1 MKSFAYTRNLALG
14 ASAIALVGAMPASVY
29 AQATAG
35 AAGDAAATAAPESAE
50 PEIVVT
56 GFRASLQTSIG
67 VKRNSDIIVESVST
81 EDLGRLPDTS
91 IADAISRL
99 PGIASQRTGGQSS
112 AINIRGLSQNLTF
125 STLNGR
131 EQVSPNGART
141 VEFDQYPS
149 ELLGGADVYKS
160 PKASL
165 IEGGIGGT
173 VELKTIRPL
182 DKKERS
188 FLINARGQFNDRAKG
203 NYDTGSFGYRVNI
216 SYIDQFADDTIGIAL
231 GYSRLDQPQVSNRF
245 VGFDYAQATTDLSGD
260 GVPDATSFG
269 FEAEQEGGRNR
280 RDGAFGTLQWKPSDR
295 FEWTTDLFYSR
306 FSTQSFGRGIRVTG
320 PQGLNSTPQTTIVS
334 NPVFADNA
342 LIGGNLI
349 RNVTPPTI
357 GCCNFGLTTI
367 SFADNQDDNNRLFT
381 VGSKA
386 AYKGD
391 RLTASLD
398 FTYSTAKSTF
408 ANQVGAIAR
417 LSSLTA
423 GGFGFGGPSTGLPVI
438 EANQNVGFLLRGT
451 ELPTLAF
458 GQDYTDRSVSYLTR
472 LGLFPYE
479 NNDRLYAIAGNAK
492 YLAELGPLDSIE
504 FGVRY
509 SDRRA
514 SQRRESADYGND
526 AGYFQ
531 FAQRPLTPIALT
543 AQNSQVQCFSG
554 KFAAAGFPCFLTV
567 ADPAA
572 LVSAQVGAL
581 TTDQSQGFTRSE
593 SFTVSEKV
601 IAGFAQANIKTVV
614 FGLPLSGNVGL
625 RVVGTKQSSVN
636 QALPTF
642 TRERS
647 FVDWLPSFNAN
658 LALSPKDSLRFAA
671 SRALSRAP
679 LTELGGGVGISFNT
693 SENRL
698 TSNSNGNPL
707 LRPFLANQG
716 DISYEHYFSSN
727 GIVSV
732 AVFYKALE
740 SFIVNQSVNDYE
752 FADSGLIPLLSV
764 SDAAIFNAAQAGP
777 TPPGTIGRFNGP
789 VNGQGGRVYGLEIS
803 GTYTFDFLPGAL
815 SGLGVN
821 ASYSLTRSQISITN
835 SLGGSPRALSLPGL
849 SDNVFNGSVFYE
861 LGGFATR
868 ASVRYRSPFVSP
880 QTGINSQL
888 PFTSSEV
895 VVDYQASYKFP
906 ETSALNG
913 FTLLFQANNLTDQP
927 VRTYFGQQ
935 AQTGTLQYFGREF
948 FLGASFAF

>member
-1 MKSFAYTRNLALG
+1 MVTFGRSRALVLSASSLAL
-14 ASAIALVGAMPASVY
+14 AVSALPSVVHAQEQAAPA
-29 AQATAG
+29 AE
-35 AAGDAAATAAPESAE
+35 AAAEPAAEE
-50 PEIVVT
+50 NVVVVT
-56 GFRASLQTSIG
+56 GFRAALETAIG
-67 VKRNSDIIVESVST
+67 IKRNSDIIVESVST

-173 VELKTIRPL
+173 IELKTVRPL
-182 DKKERS
+182 DKSKRS
-188 FLINARGQFNDRAKG
+188 VLINVRGQFNDRAKG
-203 NYDTGSFGYRVNI
+203 NYDTGSFGYRANI
-216 SYIDQFADDTIGIAL
+216 SYIDQFADNTIGIAL

-245 VGFDYAQATTDLSGD
+245 VGFDYATASRDLSGD

-269 FEAEQEGGRNR
+269 YEAEQEGGRNR

-295 FEWTTDLFYSR
+295 FEWTTDVFYSR
-306 FSTQSFGRGIRVTG
+306 FATQSFGRGIRVTG
-320 PQGLNSTPQTTIVS
+320 PQGLNNTPQTTLVT
-334 NPVFADNA
+334 NPVFSGNA

-349 RNVTPPTI
+349 RNATPPTV
-357 GCCNFGLTTI
+357 GCCDFGLTTI
-367 SFADNQDDNNRLFT
+367 SFADNQDDENRLFT
-381 VGSKA
+381 IGSKA
-386 AYKGD
+386 QYKGD
-391 RLTASLD
+391 RLTASFD

-451 ELPTLAF
+451 NLPRLTF
-458 GQDYTDRSVSYLTR
+458 GQDYTDRSVSYVTS
-472 LGLFPYE
+472 LGLYPYE
-479 NNDRLYAIAGNAK
+479 NNDRLYAFAGSAK
-492 YLAELGPLDSIE
+492 YDAEWGPLDSIE

-514 SQRRESADYGND
+514 SQRRESAAYGND

-543 AQNSQVQCFSG
+543 PENSQVQCFSG
-554 KFAAAGFPCFLTV
+554 QFAAAGFPCFLTV
-567 ADPAA
+567 ANPAT

-581 TTDQSQGFTRSE
+581 TTDQSQGFTQSE
-593 SFTVSEKV
+593 SFTVNEKV
-601 IAGFAQANIKTVV
+601 IAGFVQANFKTDL
-614 FGLPLSGNVGL
+614 FGVPFSGNAGV
-625 RVVGTKQSSVN
+625 RIISTKQSSVN
-636 QALPTF
+636 QALATF
-642 TRERS
+642 TRDRS
-647 FVDWLPSFNAN
+647 FIDWLPSFNAN
-658 LALSPKDSLRFAA
+658 LALSPRDSLRFAA

-698 TSNSNGNPL
+698 TSNSQGNPL
-707 LRPFLANQG
+707 LRPFVANQG
-716 DISYEHYFSSN
+716 DISYEHYFSRN
-727 GIVSV
+727 GIFSV

-740 SFIVNQSVNDYE
+740 SFIVNQSVNDYD
-752 FADSGLIPLLSV
+752 FANSGLIPLLSV

-789 VNGQGGRVYGLEIS
+789 VNGRGGQVYGLEIS

-821 ASYSLTRSQISITN
+821 ASYSLTRSQINITN
-835 SLGGSPRALSLPGL
+835 SLGGTPRALSLPGL
-849 SDNVFNGSVFYE
+849 SDNVFNGSLFYE
-861 LGGFATR
+861 YGGFATR

-880 QTGINSQL
+880 QTGINAQL
-888 PFTSSEV
+888 PFTNTEL

-906 ETSALNG
+906 EASPLNG
-913 FTLLFQANNLTDQP
+913 VTLLFQANNVTDQP
-927 VRTYFGQQ
+927 VRTYFGAQ